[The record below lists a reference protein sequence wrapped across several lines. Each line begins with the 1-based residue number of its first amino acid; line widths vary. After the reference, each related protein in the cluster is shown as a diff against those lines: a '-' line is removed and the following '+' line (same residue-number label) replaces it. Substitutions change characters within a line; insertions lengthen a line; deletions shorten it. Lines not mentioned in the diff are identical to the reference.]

1 MKPEDGCRYKEDVP
15 KVIVVAAD
23 NDKATG
29 SLFTASRI
37 ILTALESYPAEDG
50 SGTASNEHDANIHA
64 IGFTDRYITH
74 RLCLQDD
81 SPGDPTGPKRAVASL
96 TPPEKLDWS
105 PVDRFAPVW
114 VVRAPPRIIDG
125 HNGFFFAA
133 PDPSSAQP
141 AKQEPYLLNWLINL
155 HTFGPGKSSRAMA
168 DDNRCNGPE
177 LGGT

>member
-1 MKPEDGCRYKEDVP
+1 
-15 KVIVVAAD
+15 
-23 NDKATG
+23 
-29 SLFTASRI
+29 
-37 ILTALESYPAEDG
+37 
-50 SGTASNEHDANIHA
+50 
-64 IGFTDRYITH
+64 
-74 RLCLQDD
+74 
-81 SPGDPTGPKRAVASL
+81 VASL
-96 TPPEKLDWS
+96 TPPEKPDWS